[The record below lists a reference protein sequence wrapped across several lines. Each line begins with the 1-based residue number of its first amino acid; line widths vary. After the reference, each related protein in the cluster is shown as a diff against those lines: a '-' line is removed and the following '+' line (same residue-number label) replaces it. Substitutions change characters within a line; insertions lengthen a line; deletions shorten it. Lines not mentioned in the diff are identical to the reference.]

1 MSQEHYQRT
10 HGFSTIPVIHPALFF
25 DDCSGTMNWL
35 SSGTGADYSVE
46 YDPAAAFVQTNG
58 LIIKT
63 RTTTPAIGDVVN
75 AYRKL
80 WLPPLG
86 ILRLQA
92 MFSLLTDAPD
102 QNLDFIIFWYD
113 GTTMHTAGLR
123 FVASTGAIYR
133 PTGYTA
139 PDITWTLIPDRTIPV
154 GDDHWN
160 KLDLSFNPLTDFYH
174 KIEVNQYPLDGSAI
188 PVHTRDVVL
197 TKHLYLLIRTTT
209 VAAAQVTAYIDQIL
223 LTQEAP

>member
-1 MSQEHYQRT
+1 MPQEHYLRT

-35 SSGTGADYSVE
+35 SSGTGAEYSVE

-63 RTTTPAIGDVVN
+63 RATTPAIGDVVN

-113 GTTMHTAGLR
+113 GTTVHTAALR
-123 FVASTGAIYR
+123 FTASTGAVYR
-133 PTGYTA
+133 ATGYAA
-139 PDITWTLIPDRTIPV
+139 PDITWTIIPELSIPV

-160 KLDLSFNPLTDFYH
+160 KLDLSFNPLTDRYH
-174 KIEVNQYPLDGSAI
+174 KIEVNENVLDGSNIAI
-188 PVHTRDVVL
+188 HTRDVAMTPFV
-197 TKHLYLLIRTTT
+197 YLLLRTTA